1 MQHLRTLTLAVG
13 TLTAATFSAE
23 AQTFPT
29 KPVTIIVTSAPGGAA
44 DATAR
49 TLALHLGKAWN
60 QQVIVE
66 NKPGGNTQI
75 AADYV
80 AKATPDGHTLLLGP
94 DVTFTVNP
102 HLYRKLSYDPVKD
115 FEPITGLTVLH
126 QALVTHPSLAVNSV
140 PELLKLAK
148 AKPGAL
154 NYGTFGLGS
163 AGHLNMEALQSQA
176 GVKLTAVHY
185 RGAAPA
191 MTDVIAGHIQL
202 MFVSFGSALSSWKAG
217 KLKMLAVGSP
227 RRLDG
232 FPDLPTVAEGG
243 LPGFEAKSWFGLFAT
258 GRTPQPVV
266 AKINAD
272 VRKIIESPEFR
283 TTFLAKQRMQS
294 ITSTPEAYAELI
306 RTDSRR
312 WAKVIAAANL
322 KID

>member
-1 MQHLRTLTLAVG
+1 MRHLLTLAVATA
-13 TLTAATFSAE
+13 TLAVATVTAP

-75 AADYV
+75 AADHV
-80 AKATPDGHTLLLGP
+80 AKAAPDGHTLLLGP

-126 QALVTHPSLAVNSV
+126 QALVTHPSLAASSV
-140 PELLKLAK
+140 PELLALAK

-163 AGHLNMEALQSQA
+163 AGHLNMEALQARA

-227 RRLDG
+227 KRLDG
-232 FPDLPTVAEGG
+232 YPDLATVAEGG

-258 GRTPQPVV
+258 GGTPRPVV
-266 AKINAD
+266 NKINAD
-272 VRKIIESPEFR
+272 VRKIIESAEFQ
-283 TTFLAKQRMQS
+283 TTFLLKQRMQS
-294 ITSTPEAYAELI
+294 ITSSPEAYAELI
-306 RTDSRR
+306 RTDSRL